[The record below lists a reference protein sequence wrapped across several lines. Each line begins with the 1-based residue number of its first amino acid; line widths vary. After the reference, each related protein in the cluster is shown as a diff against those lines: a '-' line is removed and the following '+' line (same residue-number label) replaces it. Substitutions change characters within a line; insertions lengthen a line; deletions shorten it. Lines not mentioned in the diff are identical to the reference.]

1 MAEEEEEKAR
11 NEFVVP
17 TVNEVAHDNF
27 WYEHDDGE
35 KRRVPSTWKFP
46 MLGLEDMYTLW
57 HCGDEENKISP
68 MKQFSAQ
75 DVSHIKRSKT
85 NLSEVRSVMTLIDLE
100 AVKKGLEIKTAMTPD
115 EAKECCRV
123 GHLGLNIPT
132 ETSEGRTRDVLH
144 MKWSSAVRLKD
155 PEGKKA
161 AETAA
166 GDGPEAMETELP
178 EADVDV

>member
-11 NEFVVP
+11 GEFVVP
-17 TVNEVAHDNF
+17 TVNEVANDNF
-27 WYEHDDGE
+27 WYEHDDEE

-68 MKQFSAQ
+68 MKQFTAK

-85 NLSEVRSVMTLIDLE
+85 NLSEVRSVMTVIDLE
-100 AVKKGLEIKTAMTPD
+100 AVKKGLEIKTVMTLD

-132 ETSEGRTRDVLH
+132 ETSEGRTRTVLH

-155 PEGKKA
+155 PDGKKA
-161 AETAA
+161 AA